1 MAISLSRLKST
12 KRSDPPIVVLY
23 GVDGIGKTSLA
34 AEFPNPIY
42 LATEG
47 ERPPS
52 DVEMATPEDENG
64 EQKLIESW
72 EDIESVFQEL
82 LTAEHDFKTV
92 IIDSLDGLAPF
103 VEGVT
108 AARIGAASVD
118 DNSKGSPAAFG
129 NGYKESTVEWTHFMS
144 GCEALSHAGIGVVL
158 IAHNTIRNF
167 KSPTTDPYDT
177 YDIALNKLAAPVVR
191 AKSDIVAF
199 LNRRVS
205 IKEKEVSRDKKVS
218 HAEGGKEVLI
228 YPAGGAAFHAKNRFG
243 MPDSIPYRKGNGYAE
258 MSKYWLK
265 PQAEADA

>member
-191 AKSDIVAF
+191 AKSDVVAF

-205 IKEKEVSRDKKVS
+205 IKEKEVSRDKKVA
-218 HAEGGKEVLI
+218 HAEGGKEVII

-243 MPDSIPYRKGNGYAE
+243 MPDSITYRKGSGYAE

-265 PQAEADA
+265 PQSDAA